1 MKGAGTMWARFNCSS
16 ASSCPILTQVGASE
30 SHDFSLSNGGM
41 HVNTGGD
48 VDFPVFARTEQSA
61 RRDGADVSSLD
72 SRLRL
77 GLLWPPLQH
86 SRLG

>member
-61 RRDGADVSSLD
+61 R
-72 SRLRL
+72 
-77 GLLWPPLQH
+77 
-86 SRLG
+86 